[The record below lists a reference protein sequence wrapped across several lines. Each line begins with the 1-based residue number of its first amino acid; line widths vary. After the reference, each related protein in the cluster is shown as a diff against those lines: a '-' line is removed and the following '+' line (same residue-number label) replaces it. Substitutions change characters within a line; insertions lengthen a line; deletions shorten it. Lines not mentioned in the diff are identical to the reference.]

1 MSKSKHGQKIL
12 ITGAGTLGTELV
24 RNVVKNE
31 ENRISEVRVIDQ
43 SEEALWRLEEA
54 VPRPD
59 TPLKLFLGDIRDKE
73 RMKLAM
79 RNVDIVIHTAALK
92 HVRYTNYNPIECVRS
107 NIDAVADIVTLAVE
121 SPTVETFVNIS
132 TDKACAP
139 ENIYGESKRIGETL
153 TNWGNRISGKE
164 FYSCRFGNFLGSR
177 GSVFDR
183 WKEQRSSGEITLTDG
198 RMNRFFIRPSEV
210 AEFIIGTLYD
220 DSMYYAGGVV
230 VPMMKSFNMETVAN
244 VVADAWKVNVRC
256 VGADKGEKLN
266 ESLISTMESEYARA
280 CFGGKSNFWYV
291 SPERVEEHLHGGV
304 DSAMIPPASKAATKR
319 YLQMEGII

>member
-1 MSKSKHGQKIL
+1 VSENQYGKKVL
-12 ITGAGTLGTELV
+12 ITGAGTLGTAL
-24 RNVVKNE
+24 VKNLT
-31 ENRISEVRVIDQ
+31 NDPDRISEVRVIDQ

-54 VPRPD
+54 VPNPTLPR
-59 TPLKLFLGDIRDKE
+59 KLFLGDIRDKE

-79 RNVDIVIHTAALK
+79 RDVDIVVHTAALK

-121 SPTVETFVNIS
+121 SPTIKTFVNIS

-183 WKEQRSSGEITLTDG
+183 WKNQVGGITLTDA
-198 RMNRFFIRPSEV
+198 RMNRFFILPSEV
-210 AEFIIGTLYD
+210 AEFIVSTFFD
-220 DSMYYAGGVV
+220 DGMYYAGGVV
-230 VPMMKSFNMETVAN
+230 IPMMKTFNMGRIAEVCSEAWGMNIN
-244 VVADAWKVNVRC
+244 VI
-256 VGADKGEKLN
+256 GADKGEKIDEALV
-266 ESLISTMESEYARA
+266 STMESEYTHAY
-280 CFGGKSNFWYV
+280 FGQHTNFWYI
-291 SPERVEEHLHGGV
+291 SPEKVLDHLVGGI
-304 DSAMIPPASKAATKR
+304 DSSMVPPASKIATRK
-319 YLQMEGII
+319 YLQMGGIIQ